1 MRFHHGARG
10 RSGNYSQA
18 ELREWA
24 GACPRWAADRD
35 LYAYFN
41 NDWEA
46 FAPANAAALRA
57 LLARPA
63 RS

>member
-1 MRFHHGARG
+1 MGRAAGGATTRQPSCESGRG
-10 RSGNYSQA
+10 S
-18 ELREWA
+18 
-24 GACPRWAADRD
+24 CPLLGRDRD

-46 FAPANAAALRA
+46 FAPANAANLRA

-63 RS
+63 HS